1 MSRLAIY
8 SEQGLRLG
16 KNITEHDSMAACLK
30 SFGMRSPDF
39 DQFVSDT

>member
-16 KNITEHDSMAACLK
+16 KSITEHDSMVATVIE
-30 SFGMRSPDF
+30 R
-39 DQFVSDT
+39 